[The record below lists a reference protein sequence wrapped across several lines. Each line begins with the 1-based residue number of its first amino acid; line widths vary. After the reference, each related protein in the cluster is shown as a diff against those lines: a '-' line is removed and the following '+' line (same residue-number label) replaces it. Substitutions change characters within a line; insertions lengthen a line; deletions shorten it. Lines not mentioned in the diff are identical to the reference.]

1 MTVSG
6 LTIAAIMGILLLVFI
21 FSGYYLFAALGGV
34 AILSGLA
41 FWGPG
46 VFQTVYFSIF
56 KYCKDYNLLAVPL
69 FVLMGQL
76 LNQSGVAGRLFDNLS
91 VALGRQRGGMAIAA
105 TLIAILFAATT
116 GIVGASV
123 VSMGLLFVGPMLDAK
138 YNKSL
143 TAGVIV
149 SGGTLGILIP
159 PSTVLIL
166 YGSLTDQSVV
176 KLFAASA
183 IPGIVLTLMFMV
195 YIFFNG
201 VYLKKKGQYN
211 IVDTEAES
219 LSTWQAI
226 KGIAPIVITI
236 VVLLG
241 SLYTGKATP
250 VESAALGTFIVLVFG
265 FASKGLSWKKIVES
279 AKSTS
284 KSIAMIL
291 TLMISASYLTF
302 ALSQSSVNR
311 HLTTW
316 VIDQGFTPLAILTII
331 GLIYL
336 VLGCFMDGSSMIML
350 TIPLLAPICKE
361 LGVDLIWFGVYITLL
376 VQIGQ
381 VTPPMGL
388 NLFMVQGIDKEAKLN
403 DIIRGVIPFLIG
415 MLIFAVLMIMFPQMT
430 AWLPEV
436 MGF

>member
-1 MTVSG
+1 MISG
-6 LTIAAIMGILLLVFI
+6 VTLTIIMVVI
-21 FSGYYLFAALGGV
+21 
-34 AILSGLA
+34 
-41 FWGPG
+41 
-46 VFQTVYFSIF
+46 
-56 KYCKDYNLLAVPL
+56 L
-69 FVLMGQL
+69 FVLLIPGQWI
-76 LNQSGVAGRLFDNLS
+76 F
-91 VALGRQRGGMAIAA
+91 VALGVSGIAGIILGSGADYLTTVGTITWNTTNNFVLSAVPMFMFMGELIVQSGLSSNFYKGLMKWCRRIPGGLLHANVVACAFYSAISGSSVATAAGIGSIAIPETKKRGYPVRTIYGSIAA
-105 TLIAILFAATT
+105 
-116 GIVGASV
+116 S
-123 VSMGLLFVGPMLDAK
+123 
-138 YNKSL
+138 
-143 TAGVIV
+143 
-149 SGGTLGILIP
+149 GTLGILIP

-250 VESAALGTFIVLVFG
+250 VESAAMGTFIVLVFG

>member
-1 MTVSG
+1 
-6 LTIAAIMGILLLVFI
+6 
-21 FSGYYLFAALGGV
+21 
-34 AILSGLA
+34 
-41 FWGPG
+41 
-46 VFQTVYFSIF
+46 
-56 KYCKDYNLLAVPL
+56 
-69 FVLMGQL
+69 
-76 LNQSGVAGRLFDNLS
+76 
-91 VALGRQRGGMAIAA
+91 
-105 TLIAILFAATT
+105 
-116 GIVGASV
+116 
-123 VSMGLLFVGPMLDAK
+123 
-138 YNKSL
+138 
-143 TAGVIV
+143 
-149 SGGTLGILIP
+149 
-159 PSTVLIL
+159 
-166 YGSLTDQSVV
+166 
-176 KLFAASA
+176 
-183 IPGIVLTLMFMV
+183 MFMV